1 MRLAIFNKHK
11 MFAQNNSKTDEN
23 FKIFVIRNKI
33 ESGTNIDDFVEK
45 IFLTGVRDYVFVPLI
60 EARRYCSTR
69 ENCYVATDN
78 EEISQK
84 YGIKL
89 LKNQYQ

>member
-1 MRLAIFNKHK
+1 MP
-11 MFAQNNSKTDEN
+11 AQNNSKKEEN
-23 FKIFVIRNKI
+23 LKIFVVR
-33 ESGTNIDDFVEK
+33 TIDDFVEK
-45 IFLTGVRDYVFVPLI
+45 TFMTGVADFAFVPVN
-60 EARRYCSTR
+60 EAKRYAGKR
-69 ENCYVATDN
+69 NNCYIASDN